1 MEIPVGLYYHL
12 GKGNEMEKAGRK
24 TYESPMI
31 ERVPLV
37 AEEAVLY
44 ACKCVGP
51 QISGPPQGFC
61 SGYFQESCSNV
72 AS

>member
-1 MEIPVGLYYHL
+1 MGQV
-12 GKGNEMEKAGRK
+12 GRK
-24 TYESPMI
+24 IYETPTV

-44 ACKCVGP
+44 ACKCVAP
-51 QISGPPQGFC
+51 QVSGPPAGWC
-61 SGYFQESCSNV
+61 SGVFHESCSNV